1 MHDLDCSGHRRGV
14 VNSQQ
19 PHLLYLVVP
28 GVSSL
33 ERDRRQDV
41 LAGRSPQGCLFVGSF
56 WLLIGLMHDYVSMA
70 LRVQV
75 RVPGRHFL
83 GSGLRLLVLLSAR

>member
-1 MHDLDCSGHRRGV
+1 M
-14 VNSQQ
+14 NSQQ

-33 ERDRRQDV
+33 ERDRCQDV
-41 LAGRSPQGCLFVGSF
+41 LAGRSPQGCLFVGPF
-56 WLLIGLMHDYVSMA
+56 WLLIGSVYGLMHDYVSMA
-70 LRVQV
+70 L

>member
-1 MHDLDCSGHRRGV
+1 M
-14 VNSQQ
+14 NSQQ

-70 LRVQV
+70 LRV
-75 RVPGRHFL
+75 PGRHFL